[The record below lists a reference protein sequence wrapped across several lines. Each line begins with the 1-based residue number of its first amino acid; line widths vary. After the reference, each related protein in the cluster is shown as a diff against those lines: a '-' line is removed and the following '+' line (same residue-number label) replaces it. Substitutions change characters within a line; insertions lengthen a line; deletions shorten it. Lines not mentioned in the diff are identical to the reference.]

1 MSAYIK
7 IENCLECPNLKTV
20 RTPHSFQANGYY
32 CNITGDKI
40 AGYIEQPSKMP
51 DVPEDCPIRFN
62 G

>member
-20 RTPHSFQANGYY
+20 RTPHSFYANGYY

-40 AGYIEQPSKMP
+40 AGYIE
-51 DVPEDCPIRFN
+51 
-62 G
+62 